1 MGGQT
6 LGKILGGQ
14 SASRP
19 NGTNFSE
26 MGRFT
31 HFFVTWVER
40 AQKLN
45 PQSICYFFSNINM
58 KKVVTKKRPK
68 NPLKRH
74 ARTMNTVPGEHDFQK
89 KVSS

>member
-6 LGKILGGQ
+6 LGKILGGAI
-14 SASRP
+14 SVTPERYEFLR
-19 NGTNFSE
+19 NGKIYT
-26 MGRFT
+26 
-31 HFFVTWVER
+31 FFVTWVER

-74 ARTMNTVPGEHDFQK
+74 ARTMNTVK
-89 KVSS
+89 

>member
-6 LGKILGGQ
+6 LGKILGGGQ

-45 PQSICYFFSNINM
+45 PQSINM
-58 KKVVTKKRPK
+58 KIVVTKKRPK
-68 NPLKRH
+68 NLKC
-74 ARTMNTVPGEHDFQK
+74 T
-89 KVSS
+89 

>member
-1 MGGQT
+1 MSGQT
-6 LGKILGGQ
+6 LSKILGGQ

-68 NPLKRH
+68 KPLKRH
-74 ARTMNTVPGEHDFQK
+74 ARTMKTV
-89 KVSS
+89 